1 MKIKRSICWPDE
13 LAGYQTSD
21 SPAYREESVELMAT
35 ATELLR
41 QAEALR
47 VTANELR
54 ARAYASGRAESSH
67 IQKRG
72 HIANR
77 EARVRRMRV
86 LINAGRDGA
95 ANMVALL
102 PT

>member
-54 ARAYASGRAESSH
+54 ARAYCKWSSRVVAHTKARAH
-67 IQKRG
+67 R
-72 HIANR
+72 
-77 EARVRRMRV
+77 
-86 LINAGRDGA
+86 
-95 ANMVALL
+95 
-102 PT
+102 